1 MQKLLAQST
10 RRALP
15 ARASAV
21 HALSPRPPGMAQLL
35 HCRVS
40 SDTPMQ
46 LLCVLARRPA
56 ASSREGLS
64 LGTRCRETALLSLR
78 MGGCPHHEQRSA
90 DAGGAESQTVASNL

>member
-21 HALSPRPPGMAQLL
+21 HALSPPGMAQLL
-35 HCRVS
+35 HCKVS
-40 SDTPMQ
+40 SDTPMR

-90 DAGGAESQTVASNL
+90 DAGGAERQTVASNL